1 MKTIEFHYRFLLKT
15 LIKQIVIVIVEILI
29 KYTFLYQLCFN
40 KPLSYIGNLLQIS
53 NFYKHLNL
61 SVS

>member
-1 MKTIEFHYRFLLKT
+1 MKIIEFHYRFLLKT
-15 LIKQIVIVIVEILI
+15 LIKKIIIVIVEIVI

-40 KPLSYIGNLLQIS
+40 KPLLQIS